1 MTNKSLR
8 IWMNIPSFHQHDLLE
23 QLNQYYPDFEVI
35 YAHSQDKLRKKQSWD
50 FTISTKYPSKIINR
64 GLSVWKIATYIF
76 KNRNAI
82 HIINGIWAERT
93 FFWVIILLNIFR
105 GKFLIYSEAPNPL
118 KKRSWFKKITLTL
131 FIKPITKIL
140 LKKAKGVLAI
150 SIFAVDFFEKLGV
163 KPDKI
168 YRFGY
173 FRNIQKSTEW
183 QTANL
188 KTTLIFVGQL
198 IERKGVFTLLN
209 SVKSISDQKTD
220 FDLHIIGTGDLSEE
234 IRLFIQQNQLQ
245 HIITVHGSMKPQ
257 KVAEHIQNADLLI
270 LPSVFDGW
278 GMVINEALL
287 SNTPVLVSDSCG
299 AKELVRQGQNG
310 WIFQAQ
316 NQASLT
322 RRLIHFLNLT
332 EQEKQIIRRNIAQ
345 MNVKISI
352 PIVAKYVVDCLN
364 HALNPQ
370 IEKPRTPWL

>member
-1 MTNKSLR
+1 MNKSLR

-23 QLNQYYPDFEVI
+23 QLSQYYQDFEVI
-35 YAHSQDKLRKKQSWD
+35 YAHSHDAIRQQQNWD

-64 GLSVWKIATYIF
+64 GLNIWEIAAYVF
-76 KNRNAI
+76 KNRNTV

-93 FFWVIILLNIFR
+93 FFWVIVLQNIFR
-105 GKFLIYSEAPNPL
+105 GQFLIYSEAPNPL
-118 KKRSWFKKITLTL
+118 KKRSWLTKVLFTLL
-131 FIKPITKIL
+131 IKPFAKIL
-140 LKKAKGVLAI
+140 LKRAKGVLAV
-150 SIFAVDFFEKLGV
+150 SVFASDFFENLGV
-163 KPDKI
+163 KPENI

-173 FRNIQKSTEW
+173 FRNIQKSTER
-183 QTANL
+183 QTANP

-257 KVAEHIQNADLLI
+257 KVAKHIQNADLLI
-270 LPSVFDGW
+270 SPSVFDGW
-278 GMVINEALL
+278 GMVVNEALL
-287 SNTPVLVSDSCG
+287 SGTPVLVSDSCG

-345 MNVKISI
+345 INVKISI